1 MGRVLAGPAG
11 QLVACGGVSAREEWA
26 TLLAYRLH
34 SHCFPGADAV
44 KKIRSLNGKPEALP
58 PIWPNEGVRIWYQQ
72 QLDALINQAAASLAG
87 MLSTAWA
94 KAPPIWKGSHIT
106 SSYGDAAPMMQA
118 AGVAFFSSGKVLLMN
133 RTDGEG
139 WAFPGGRLEPNE
151 SYEAAAR
158 REAFEE
164 TLHAYNGPLD
174 PYRMQEWRGVNFATY
189 LAVVL
194 EEFTPQLNSEH
205 NAFAWVTPRQALKMP
220 LHEGVRMTLEAKYAA
235 LAEDAPSATKALQ
248 MALAKWG
255 SQTIARFDLMS
266 KSIAADFAARNQ
278 RATQAA
284 MMGQLKAAG
293 FTVKFKPTRSSI
305 DAYQA
310 VAAENIGL
318 IKSIAAKYHTDVEQ
332 QVWTSVRNGGDL
344 HTLSVN
350 LRKTYGVTVRRAALI
365 ARDQNAKAKAV
376 MERVRQ
382 MEVGFRRGI
391 WLHSHAGREPRP
403 THVKMDKQPYKLEKG
418 FYDTDEGEWVHPG
431 QLINCRCSMRP
442 ILEGFGE

>member
-1 MGRVLAGPAG
+1 M
-11 QLVACGGVSAREEWA
+11 
-26 TLLAYRLH
+26 
-34 SHCFPGADAV
+34 

-72 QLDALINQAAASLAG
+72 QLDTLLAHWAAVLVADLWQAWL
-87 MLSTAWA
+87 
-94 KAPPIWKGSHIT
+94 KAPPVWLGSHVT
-106 SSYGDAAPMMQA
+106 ANYGDAAPKIEA
-118 AGVAFFSSGKVLLMN
+118 AGVAFFSGGRVLLMN

-139 WAFPGGRLEPNE
+139 WAFPGGGLEPNE
-151 SYEAAAR
+151 TYEAAAR

-164 TLHAYNGPLD
+164 TLHAYNGPLE

-189 LAVVL
+189 KAEVP
-194 EEFTPQLNSEH
+194 EEFTPQLNREH
-205 NAFAWVTPRQALKMP
+205 DAFVWVIPRQALKMP

-235 LAEDAPSATKALQ
+235 MAEDAPSATKQLQ

-255 SQTIARFDLMS
+255 SQMIARFDLMS

-278 RATQAA
+278 RATQVA
-284 MMGQLKAAG
+284 MMAQLKAAG
-293 FTVKFKPTRSSI
+293 FTVKFKPTRASI
-305 DAYQA
+305 NAYQM

-350 LRKTYGVTVRRAALI
+350 LRKTYGITTRRAALI

-376 MERVRQ
+376 MERTRQ
-382 MEVGFRRGI
+382 MEVGFTRGI
-391 WLHSHAGREPRP
+391 WLHSHAGKDPRP
-403 THVKMDKQPYKLEKG
+403 THVKMDKKPYRLEKG